1 MTKLG
6 VCYYPEHWP
15 EAMWTDDARRMK
27 ALGLTTVRIGEFAWS
42 RIEPEQG
49 RYDWAWLDR
58 AVETLSAAGMQ
69 IIMGTPTAT
78 PPKWLINAYPD
89 ILPHDAHG
97 RPRNFGSRRHY
108 SFSSKTYRRESA
120 RIVEAMAERYGAH
133 PAIVMWQTDNEYGCH
148 DTVES
153 NDPDARAAFRDWL
166 AAKYG
171 TIGAL
176 NTAWGAVFWSQE
188 YCSFDEI
195 DPPLATVTEPTPAHV
210 MDWRRFSSDQV
221 ASYNQMQVD
230 ILRKHIGETD
240 TTHNFMGHFTEFD
253 HYPVAAQV
261 NVSTWDSYPLGFL
274 EQAWWDDET
283 KLNHM
288 RTGHPDF
295 AAFHHDLYRGMAMG
309 GRFGVMEQ
317 QPGPVNWGKYNPAP
331 LDGMV
336 RLWTH
341 EAVAH
346 GAELVSYFRWRQAP
360 FAQEQ
365 MHAGLNR
372 PDNVADTASYEAAQV
387 IEELSLL
394 GELGASDQADVALIY
409 DYEAHWAH
417 QTQPQGHRFRHDKL
431 TFTFYTA
438 LRRLGLN
445 VDIISQCHAL
455 DGYKLIVVPS
465 SPIVSSE
472 FVKRVK
478 EAGAHLVAGPRTG
491 SRTKHFE
498 IPSNLAPGHLQE
510 LIPLKV
516 ARSESLRPNA
526 EHAPSGGD
534 EIYWREHIETDID
547 PIARSSDGT
556 GSIWQSGHV
565 TYFSTWPREDQ
576 LVKLFAG
583 ILKDQVPVQT
593 PIVDGLRLRWRDNH
607 LYCFNYGPT
616 QTDIRT
622 QLDDVVDTDFRVG
635 NPILKAGE
643 LAVIAHQK
651 LAL

>member
-1 MTKLG
+1 
-6 VCYYPEHWP
+6 
-15 EAMWTDDARRMK
+15 MK
-27 ALGLTTVRIGEFAWS
+27 ALGLTTVRISEFAWS

-58 AVETLSAAGMQ
+58 AVETLSAAGMK

-89 ILPHDAHG
+89 ILPCDAHG

-120 RIVEAMAERYGAH
+120 RIVEAMAQRYGAH

-148 DTVES
+148 STVES
-153 NDPDARAAFRDWL
+153 NDPDARAAFRVWL
-166 AAKYG
+166 TAKYE

-176 NTAWGAVFWSQE
+176 NNAWGAVFWSQE
-188 YCSFDEI
+188 YCGFDEV

-221 ASYNQMQVD
+221 ASYNQMQIDV
-230 ILRKHIGETD
+230 LRKHIGETD

-253 HYPVAAQV
+253 HYPVADQV

-283 KLNHM
+283 KLKYM

-295 AAFHHDLYRGMAMG
+295 AAFHHDLYRGMARD

-336 RLWTH
+336 RLWSL
-341 EAVAH
+341 EAMAH

-372 PDNVADTASYEAAQV
+372 PDNVTDTASHEAAEV
-387 IEELSLL
+387 IADLATLEAL
-394 GELGASDQADVALIY
+394 GETDRADIALIY

-417 QTQPQGHRFRHDKL
+417 DVQPQGKDFRHDKL
-431 TFTFYTA
+431 TFAFYSA

-445 VDIISQCHAL
+445 VDIISQQHAL
-455 DGYKLIVVPS
+455 DGYKLVVMPS
-465 SPIVSSE
+465 SPIIVDG
-472 FVKRVK
+472 FVERVK
-478 EAGAHLVAGPRTG
+478 KSGTHLVSGPRSG
-491 SRTKHFE
+491 SRTSHFE
-498 IPSNLAPGHLQE
+498 IPPTLAPGVLQE
-510 LIPLKV
+510 LAPLKV
-516 ARSESLRPNA
+516 TRAESLRPRA
-526 EHAPSGGD
+526 AQSLSGGD
-534 EIYWREHIETDID
+534 EVIWREHIESDLT
-547 PIARSSDGT
+547 PIKRSSDTT
-556 GSIWQSGHV
+556 GNVWQSDNL
-565 TYFSTWPREDQ
+565 TYLSAWPSEA
-576 LVKLFAG
+576 LLIEIFATLMDG
-583 ILKDQVPVQT
+583 SGVLGT
-593 PIVDGLRLRWRDNH
+593 PIEDGLRIRRRGKH
-607 LYCFNYGPT
+607 VFCFNYGPSIVDLT
-616 QTDIRT
+616 KTFSIRGT
-622 QLDDVVDTDFRVG
+622 LEVVIGATK
-635 NPILKAGE
+635 LQAGE
-643 LAVIAHQK
+643 LAVIK
-651 LAL
+651 LDRLA

>member
-15 EAMWTDDARRMK
+15 EAMWADDARRMK

-69 IIMGTPTAT
+69 IILGTPTAT

-108 SFSSKTYRRESA
+108 SFSSKTYQRESA

-148 DTVES
+148 DTIES
-153 NDPDARAAFRDWL
+153 NDPDARAAFRIWL

-171 TIGAL
+171 TISAL

-188 YCSFDEI
+188 YCRFDEV

-230 ILRKHIGETD
+230 ILRKYIGETD

-253 HYPVAAQV
+253 HYPVADQV

-274 EQAWWDDET
+274 EQAWWDDDS
-283 KLNHM
+283 KLKYM

-295 AAFHHDLYRGMAMG
+295 AAFHHDLYRGMSRA

-317 QPGPVNWGKYNPAP
+317 QPGPVNWAGYNPAP
-331 LDGMV
+331 VDGMV

-341 EAVAH
+341 EAIAH

-372 PDNVADTASYEAAQV
+372 PDNSEDKAFQEATRVA
-387 IEELSLL
+387 
-394 GELGASDQADVALIY
+394 GELHTLGALDDTEQSDVALIY

-417 QTQPQGHRFRHDKL
+417 EIQPQGKSFRHDQL
-431 TFTFYTA
+431 SFVFYTA

-445 VDIISQCHAL
+445 VDIISQHHPL
-455 DGYKLIVVPS
+455 DGYKIAVVPS
-465 SPIVSSE
+465 SPILSDD
-472 FVKRVK
+472 FVARAQQ
-478 EAGAHLVAGPRTG
+478 AGTHIVAGPRTG
-491 SRTKHFE
+491 SRTEAFE
-498 IPSNLAPGHLQE
+498 IPKSLAPGPLQS
-510 LIPLKV
+510 LMDIKV
-516 ARSESLRPNA
+516 VRAESLRRGA
-526 EHAPSGGD
+526 ELAPSGGD
-534 EIYWREHIETDID
+534 EIIWREDIASELT
-547 PIARSSDGT
+547 PARQSTSGEGT
-556 GSIWQSGHV
+556 VWQNAAL
-565 TYFSTWPREDQ
+565 TYLSTWPSESLIVQ
-576 LVKLFAG
+576 LISELYDRPLDVCA
-583 ILKDQVPVQT
+583 
-593 PIVDGLRLRWRDNH
+593 PIENGLRIRKRGKL
-607 LYCFNYGPT
+607 LFCFNYGPEAVDLS
-616 QTDIRT
+616 DILAT
-622 QLDDVVDTDFRVG
+622 GSKQSYLIGQPNLNVGDVA
-635 NPILKAGE
+635 ILKC
-643 LAVIAHQK
+643 
-651 LAL
+651 

>member
-15 EAMWTDDARRMK
+15 ETMWADDAARMK
-27 ALGLTTVRIGEFAWS
+27 SLGLTTVRIGEFAWS

-49 RYDWAWLDR
+49 RYEWAWLDR
-58 AVETLSAAGMQ
+58 AVETLAAAGMQ

-89 ILPHDAHG
+89 TLPHDAHG

-120 RIVEAMAERYGAH
+120 RIVAAMAERYGAH
-133 PAIVMWQTDNEYGCH
+133 PAIVMWQMDNEYGCH
-148 DTVES
+148 NTVES
-153 NDPDARAAFRDWL
+153 NDPDAREAFRNWL

-221 ASYNQMQVD
+221 ASYNQMQLDV
-230 ILRKHIGETD
+230 LHKHIGAAD

-274 EQAWWDDET
+274 EMAWWDDET

-295 AAFHHDLYRGMAMG
+295 AAFHHDLYRGMARE

-317 QPGPVNWGKYNPAP
+317 QPGPVNWAGYNPAP
-331 LDGMV
+331 VDGMV

-341 EAVAH
+341 EAIAH

-372 PDNVADTASYEAAQV
+372 PDNSEDKAFHEVTQV
-387 IEELSLL
+387 TKELHA
-394 GELGASDQADVALIY
+394 LGALDDTEQSDIALIY

-417 QTQPQGHRFRHDKL
+417 EIQPQGKSFRHDQL
-431 TFTFYTA
+431 SFLFYTA
-438 LRRLGLN
+438 LRRLGQN
-445 VDIISQCHAL
+445 VDIISQHHAL
-455 DGYKLIVVPS
+455 EGYKIAVVPS
-465 SPIVSSE
+465 SPILSDD
-472 FVKRVK
+472 FVTRAR
-478 EAGAHLVAGPRTG
+478 EANTHIVAGPRTG
-491 SRTKHFE
+491 SRTDAFE
-498 IPSNLAPGHLQE
+498 IPASLAPGPLQT
-510 LIPLKV
+510 LMDIKV
-516 ARSESLRPNA
+516 LRAESLREGA
-526 EHAPSGGD
+526 ERAPSGGD
-534 EIYWREHIETDID
+534 EVVWREDV
-547 PIARSSDGT
+547 SSELTPKHHSTRGE
-556 GSIWQSGHV
+556 GSVWQNAAL
-565 TYFSTWPREDQ
+565 TYLSTWPSEALIVQ
-576 LVKLFAG
+576 LISELYDGALNVRGPLQSGFRIRKRGG
-583 ILKDQVPVQT
+583 ILF
-593 PIVDGLRLRWRDNH
+593 
-607 LYCFNYGPT
+607 CFNYGPEAVELSGVLVSASKNAFLIG
-616 QTDIRT
+616 QPN
-622 QLDDVVDTDFRVG
+622 LKVGDVA
-635 NPILKAGE
+635 ILKC
-643 LAVIAHQK
+643 
-651 LAL
+651 